1 MAFQENANIYIL
13 WRQQRSCGNML
24 TFSSDIDILD
34 TKTEYFEVRDSY
46 FPSDAITGGGYISPT
61 EDSERL
67 ENWGD
72 DPDYS
77 TNDDEYRRSTTII
90 KEIPKTLQQV
100 FTLPVFETQSRDF
113 NKSNFIKE

>member
-1 MAFQENANIYIL
+1 
-13 WRQQRSCGNML
+13 ML

-34 TKTEYFEVRDSY
+34 IKSEYFEVRNSY
-46 FPSDAITGGGYISPT
+46 FPSDAITDGGDLYPT
-61 EDSERL
+61 EDSEPL

-72 DPDYS
+72 DHDCS

-100 FTLPVFETQSRDF
+100 FTLPVFETQRRDF